1 MDQPPAPTAPD
12 ERADLDL
19 DDLPPGDHAL
29 EVAARKGFGPLSPI
43 VKRVWHGDAVPC
55 VTCGQLVRRGDDRC
69 DHCGQDLSE
78 EMVEKMRAHAGPWY
92 VLEHLRPFPGVAL
105 DRIVRQIRRGLITET
120 SIVRGPSTDYQWR
133 FAVET
138 PGLCRYFGKC
148 WHCHHEVRPSDTYCQ
163 GCLSHLSFEKPRPL
177 TAIPAAEPRDSSRAG
192 SPTHPE
198 PRASA
203 RAGSP
208 THPEPQASARADVP
222 SPRAASGSERTS
234 LTGAPPS
241 GTGDRPSTHTPASVE
256 PPASPVLHPGG
267 ELAKLA
273 NVVHHLEAIPAS
285 NWDGRPRLGPL
296 TATWI
301 AVAILLVAIIGLIW
315 MARVRSQGSPPP
327 SPTPT
332 SVVLPSS
339 S

>member
-1 MDQPPAPTAPD
+1 MDRPSAPTAPD
-12 ERADLDL
+12 EQADLDL

-78 EMVEKMRAHAGPWY
+78 AMVEKMRAHAGPWY

-133 FAVET
+133 FAVES

-148 WHCHHEVRPSDTYCQ
+148 WHCHHEVKPSDTYCQ

-177 TAIPAAEPRDSSRAG
+177 TALNAPEPRDSGCGPAALG
-192 SPTHPE
+192 W
-198 PRASA
+198 
-203 RAGSP
+203 G
-208 THPEPQASARADVP
+208 PQR
-222 SPRAASGSERTS
+222 RAAVPHGSGSERTS
-234 LTGAPPS
+234 VNGAPPL
-241 GTGDRPSTHTPASVE
+241 GAGDRPSTHAPASVE
-256 PPASPVLHPGG
+256 PPARPVLHPGS

-285 NWDGRPRLGPL
+285 NGDGRPRIGPL

-301 AVAILLVAIIGLIW
+301 AVAILLVAIIGLVWI
-315 MARVRSQGSPPP
+315 ARVRSQGSPTPN
-327 SPTPT
+327 PTTT

-339 S
+339 P

>member
-1 MDQPPAPTAPD
+1 MDRPSAPTTPD
-12 ERADLDL
+12 EPADLDL

-177 TAIPAAEPRDSSRAG
+177 TALAAAEPRDSC
-192 SPTHPE
+192 
-198 PRASA
+198 
-203 RAGSP
+203 
-208 THPEPQASARADVP
+208 RADVP
-222 SPRAASGSERTS
+222 SVRPASGSERTS
-234 LTGAPPS
+234 LTVAPPLPRA
-241 GTGDRPSTHTPASVE
+241 GDRPSTQAPASVE
-256 PPASPVLHPGG
+256 PPARPVLHPGS
-267 ELAKLA
+267 ELAQLA

-285 NWDGRPRLGPL
+285 NWDGRPRIGPL
-296 TATWI
+296 TTTWI
-301 AVAILLVAIIGLIW
+301 AVAILLVAIIGLVWI
-315 MARVRSQGSPPP
+315 ARVRGQGSPTPN
-327 SPTPT
+327 PTTT

>member
-1 MDQPPAPTAPD
+1 VDQPSAPTAPD
-12 ERADLDL
+12 EQADLDL

-43 VKRVWHGDAVPC
+43 VKRVWHGDATPC

-148 WHCHHEVRPSDTYCQ
+148 WHCHHAVKPSDTYCQ
-163 GCLSHLSFEKPRPL
+163 SCLSHLSFEKPR
-177 TAIPAAEPRDSSRAG
+177 TTTEPREERSPGAPG
-192 SPTHPE
+192 S
-198 PRASA
+198 
-203 RAGSP
+203 
-208 THPEPQASARADVP
+208 RADVP
-222 SPRAASGSERTS
+222 SIRAASGSERTS
-234 LTGAPPS
+234 LNAAAPLGA
-241 GTGDRPSTHTPASVE
+241 GDRPSTRASASVE
-256 PPASPVLHPGG
+256 LPARPVLHPGS

-273 NVVHHLEAIPAS
+273 SVVHHLEAIPAS
-285 NWDGRPRLGPL
+285 NGDGRPRIGPL

-301 AVAILLVAIIGLIW
+301 AVAILLVAIIGLVWI
-315 MARVRSQGSPPP
+315 ARVRGQGSP
-327 SPTPT
+327 TPNPATT
-332 SVVLPSS
+332 SLVLPSS
-339 S
+339 H